1 MDRFN
6 QLKELIDSFEK
17 DFDKFYQ
24 KENKAAGVRVR
35 KNMQQLRQVAQE
47 IREEVQN
54 MKKSDAPSEG

>member
-17 DFDKFYQ
+17 DFDKFYN

-54 MKKSDAPSEG
+54 MKKADAPKEG

>member
-17 DFDKFYQ
+17 DFDKFYN

-54 MKKSDAPSEG
+54 MKKADAPSEG

>member
-54 MKKSDAPSEG
+54 MKKSDAPSGG